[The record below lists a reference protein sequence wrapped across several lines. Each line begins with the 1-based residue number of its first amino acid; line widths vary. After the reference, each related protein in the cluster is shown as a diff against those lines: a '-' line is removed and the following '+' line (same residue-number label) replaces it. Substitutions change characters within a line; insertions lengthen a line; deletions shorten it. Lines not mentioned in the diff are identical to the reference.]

1 MKKYGMEIKAT
12 IVVLMIAFAL
22 FSLAQYLY
30 NTKPK
35 LQTYDE
41 VVAKFVTA
49 SPDQN
54 YRQYIQLVTHCK

>member
-1 MKKYGMEIKAT
+1 MKELKVS
-12 IVVLMIAFAL
+12 IVVLAIV
-22 FSLAQYLY
+22 FSLFGVAEYLY
-30 NTKPK
+30 ENRPK

-54 YRQYIQLVTHCK
+54 YRQYIQLVTHCR